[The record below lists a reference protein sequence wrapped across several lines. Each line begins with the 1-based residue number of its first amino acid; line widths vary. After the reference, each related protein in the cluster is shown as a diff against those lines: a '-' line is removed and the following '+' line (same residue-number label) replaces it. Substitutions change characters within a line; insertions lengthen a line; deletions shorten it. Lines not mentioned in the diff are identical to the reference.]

1 MKYPSDAWII
11 QHSSCAFDAYAS
23 DSNSVNNAFYF
34 LCLLRIL
41 YRYLYC
47 LAISSSLG
55 ALELC
60 LVLAHNQISRV
71 KFIISY

>member
-1 MKYPSDAWII
+1 MKYRSDAWIVR
-11 QHSSCAFDAYAS
+11 QFSCAFDAYAP
-23 DSNSVNNAFYF
+23 DSNSVNNAFYS
-34 LCLLRIL
+34 LYLLRIL

-60 LVLAHNQISRV
+60 LVLAHNQMSRV
-71 KFIISY
+71 KFVISY

>member
-1 MKYPSDAWII
+1 MKYRSDAWII

-23 DSNSVNNAFYF
+23 DSNSVNNAFYS
-34 LCLLRIL
+34 LYLVRIL

-60 LVLAHNQISRV
+60 LVLAHNQMSRV
-71 KFIISY
+71 KFVVSY